1 MFARAYQLQILESER
16 LTVIAREG
24 YMGMIKLPQKRGTL
38 YDREGHELGAS
49 VEAAS
54 IYAHPGNIADKAEAA
69 GRISVLL
76 GKKPAEV
83 RKLMEEDRPFVWL
96 KRKIAPDQASQVIDS
111 KIEGV
116 GVLTETRRFYPGR
129 EIAAHLLGFVGID
142 NQGLEGLEKKYD
154 SLLRGPEVDLLQIH
168 DALARPFSITEPPL
182 PAQGTHDLLL
192 TIDKDIQY
200 KAQQALKGAVAK
212 TGARAGHCLVVDAWR
227 GEILAMAVVPE
238 FDPNVFWQ
246 HQPDQWRN
254 RTITDCF
261 EPGST
266 IKAFLLAAA
275 LEERAVSLSSK
286 FDCEQ
291 GRYRI
296 RDHVIHDTREH
307 GVLSVS
313 EILVHSS
320 NIGAVKIGESLGYK
334 KFYEY
339 LRKFGFGSKTGIDLL
354 GEREG
359 FIRPLEQAGPVDQ
372 ATLFFG
378 QGMTVTSIQM
388 AMAMAAIANGG
399 KLMRP
404 YVVKRVTDESGHAVE
419 EIRPGIVRRVLSE
432 KTAKRVA
439 SLLEGVVS
447 RDGTGFQASIEGF
460 RVAGKTGT
468 AQKVDPETKR
478 YSDERYMAAFFGFVP
493 ADRPKLV
500 IHVVIDEPKSSP
512 YGSVVAAP
520 VFREVG
526 QWALT
531 YLRIA
536 PQQNLPVLA
545 GSQGSSAAMGPKGR
559 NAPSSGKQEGPRHAT
574 VVHAAGSRGVL
585 PDFRGLGMRRVCSEA
600 SALGLKVVLE
610 GTGVAVN
617 QDPKPGSP
625 LREIGAV
632 RVSFKPPA

>member
-1 MFARAYQLQILESER
+1 MFARTYQLQILESER
-16 LTVIAREG
+16 LTVMAREG
-24 YMGMIKLPQKRGTL
+24 YMGMIKLPQKRGTI
-38 YDREGHELGAS
+38 YDREGHELGVSA
-49 VEAAS
+49 EAAS
-54 IYAHPGNIADKAEAA
+54 IYAHPSNIGDKAEAA
-69 GRISVLL
+69 KRISVLL

-83 RKLMEEDRPFVWL
+83 RKLIEEDRPFVWL
-96 KRKIAPDQASQVIDS
+96 ERRIGPDQANRVIES
-111 KIEGV
+111 NLEGV

-154 SLLRGPEVDLLQIH
+154 SLLRGPEVGLLQIH
-168 DALARPFSITEPPL
+168 DALARPFSITEQTL
-182 PAQGTHDLLL
+182 PAKGTHDLFL

-200 KAQQALKGAVAK
+200 KAQQALKEAVAR
-212 TGARAGHCLVVDAWR
+212 TGATAGHCLVVDA
-227 GEILAMAVVPE
+227 GTGQILAMAVVPE

-246 HQPDQWRN
+246 HQPHQWRN

-275 LEERAVSLSSK
+275 LEDRSVSRSSK

-296 RDHVIHDTREH
+296 RDHVIHDTRKH
-307 GVLSVS
+307 GLLSVS
-313 EILVHSS
+313 EIIVHSS
-320 NIGAVKIGESLGYK
+320 NIGAVKIGEKLGYK
-334 KFYEY
+334 RFYEY

-359 FIRPLEQAGPVDQ
+359 FIRPPEQAGPVDQ

-378 QGMTVTSIQM
+378 QGMTVTSVQM

-404 YVVKRVTDESGHAVE
+404 YVAKLVTDESGRVVE
-419 EIRPGIVRRVLSE
+419 EIRPRMVRRVISGE
-432 KTAKRVA
+432 TAKRVA

-447 RDGTGFQASIEGF
+447 QDGTGVQAAIEGF

-468 AQKVDPETKR
+468 AQKVDPETKS

-493 ADRPKLV
+493 VDNPKLV

-526 QWALT
+526 KWALN
-531 YLRIA
+531 YLRIV
-536 PQQNLPVLA
+536 PQRDTPVMA
-545 GSQGSSAAMGPKGR
+545 GSQGSAVAMNPRGR
-559 NAPSSGKQEGPRHAT
+559 NSQGSGTRGVPNHVPVIRS
-574 VVHAAGSRGVL
+574 AGSSGVL
-585 PDFRGLGMRRVCSEA
+585 PDFSGLGMRRVCSEA
-600 SALGLKVVLE
+600 SALGLKVLLE
-610 GTGVAVN
+610 GTGLAVK

-625 LREIGAV
+625 LREISVV
-632 RVSFKPPA
+632 RVCFKPPA